1 MVTITAVALSVRQ
14 PNRAPTIGLATAD
27 AQTVVLQLR
36 PPSPTP
42 VALVN
47 FTAQATDPDGD
58 ALTYTWN
65 FGDGSGSSGDSAEHR
80 YTVPGRYTAL
90 LRVTDGKGGTAT
102 NDGRL
107 IFVRVLARDA
117 DGRPPGQP
125 SASSC
130 PVRCVVGGLAVVAA
144 NISTASAGS
153 VVRFTAN
160 ASWAYLWTW
169 NNATNA
175 SAGGR
180 LTMVSASEDPSL
192 FSFNYSWG
200 DGSANTRGPPSQ
212 VGEATHA
219 FSSSGNYF
227 VSLTSTTGGV
237 DRSAGYTIRV
247 VTVEAA
253 GQLGDSKVFASAM
266 AREPGSL
273 DPATT
278 NRPAVRSFRTST
290 TP

>member
-1 MVTITAVALSVRQ
+1 M
-14 PNRAPTIGLATAD
+14 
-27 AQTVVLQLR
+27 
-36 PPSPTP
+36 
-42 VALVN
+42 
-47 FTAQATDPDGD
+47 
-58 ALTYTWN
+58 
-65 FGDGSGSSGDSAEHR
+65 
-80 YTVPGRYTAL
+80 
-90 LRVTDGKGGTAT
+90 
-102 NDGRL
+102 
-107 IFVRVLARDA
+107 
-117 DGRPPGQP
+117 
-125 SASSC
+125 
-130 PVRCVVGGLAVVAA
+130 AA
-144 NISTASAGS
+144 NFSTASAGS

-200 DGSANTRGPPSQ
+200 DGSANTKGPPSQ
-212 VGEATHA
+212 VGETTHA

-227 VSLTSTTGGV
+227 VSLTSTAGGV
-237 DRSAGYTIRV
+237 NRSAGYTIRV

-273 DPATT
+273 DPAVDNESAGGEVLQNVYDTLISYPLESESVAPLAPRLATVIPSTSNGGVSLDRVKHTFPLPSNVTVHEHTT
-278 NRPAVRSFRTST
+278 QV
-290 TP
+290 TPPG